1 MLTSLVRY
9 CPFFR
14 SPSMW
19 IYALF
24 ILYCHFSG
32 VGKGKWVIVSCLINL
47 PHLPSSLFT
56 IYKLCVLPLLGR
68 ELFSPLRTVFCLDW
82 GRMRQRVTKEDTHP
96 SLQKIT
102 FHLTLSGWVRAIF
115 PLCDFSQPLFSKAG
129 KSCYPSC
136 VLCILAKRARGL
148 GGVLRKVIK

>member
-1 MLTSLVRY
+1 MIPIPEHFQYSSSLINLLPGFPTPELCFLYSIKVISIYLCFSASKMLTSLVCC

-24 ILYCHFSG
+24 ILSCHFSG
-32 VGKGKWVIVSCLINL
+32 VGKGKWVIVSRLINL

-82 GRMRQRVTKEDTHP
+82 GRMRQRVTKENTCP
-96 SLQKIT
+96 SSKKLHFIW
-102 FHLTLSGWVRAIF
+102 LS
-115 PLCDFSQPLFSKAG
+115 Q
-129 KSCYPSC
+129 
-136 VLCILAKRARGL
+136 
-148 GGVLRKVIK
+148 GG